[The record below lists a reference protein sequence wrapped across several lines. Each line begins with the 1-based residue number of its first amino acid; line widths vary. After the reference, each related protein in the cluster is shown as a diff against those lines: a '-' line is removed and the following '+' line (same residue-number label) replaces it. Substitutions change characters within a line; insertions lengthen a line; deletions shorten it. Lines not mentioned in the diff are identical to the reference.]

1 MVGYNKNK
9 WLPHQLDL
17 LERLIDGGTSYED
30 AAPLVGHPILG
41 CRSKMSE
48 IRGKRRRAEKQ
59 KPGEVAAREAA
70 KPASD
75 RKMLPV
81 AQAVAPGPPHARST
95 STARLLMDA
104 ELRSRIELQGVTA
117 GLLGD
122 PMPGRSALDRKHAG
136 IADPPPL
143 LDRRFADFRPKVSL
157 AAETADE

>member
-17 LERLIDGGTSYED
+17 LERLIDGGTSYDD
-30 AAPLVGHPILG
+30 AVPLVGHTILS

-48 IRGKRRRAEKQ
+48 IRGKRRRAEQQ

-70 KPASD
+70 KPVSD
-75 RKMLPV
+75 RKMVPV
-81 AQAVAPGPPHARST
+81 AQAIAPDAPHARST
-95 STARLLMDA
+95 STARLVMDA

-122 PMPGRSALDRKHAG
+122 PMPGRSALDRKREG
-136 IADPPPL
+136 
-143 LDRRFADFRPKVSL
+143 
-157 AAETADE
+157 TAR